1 MEKFKTFVPYMGD
14 ENDLIP
20 LEDAIRVAGLA
31 KTRAQRIYD
40 LLHKVNQKQGEPSLD
55 YLKEMSDDDIK
66 TELSQFKGLGPKTI
80 SCVLLFALARP
91 EFPVDTHVLRI
102 SKQMKWIP
110 ADSTRE
116 SAYEIM
122 NAIVPPDIKMDL
134 HCLLV
139 THGKHCH
146 RCAANHR
153 PQFPPKD
160 GSKLIC
166 PLLQIEK
173 ERNMNWKMVTVKPET
188 VESSSVKIKMKKDKK
203 S

>member
-1 MEKFKTFVPYMGD
+1 MGA
-14 ENDLIP
+14 P
-20 LEDAIRVAGLA
+20 W
-31 KTRAQRIYD
+31 
-40 LLHKVNQKQGEPSLD
+40 
-55 YLKEMSDDDIK
+55 
-66 TELSQFKGLGPKTI
+66 LSQFKGLGPKTI

-110 ADSTRE
+110 SDSTRE
-116 SAYEIM
+116 SAYELM
-122 NAIVPPDIKMDL
+122 NSIVPSSIKMDL

-146 RCAANHR
+146 RCAANNR

-173 ERNMNWKMVTVKPET
+173 GRNKNWKIVSVKPDV
-188 VESSSVKIKMKKDKK
+188 VESSLVKIEVKKEKA